1 GGFAVTAF
9 GRALTHHSMNGA
21 NNVRDAKAKGIH
33 VRKLAAARA
42 VCQSRPA
49 RVRAAA
55 AARGTS

>member
-1 GGFAVTAF
+1 MTAF